1 MNMNMNGD
9 DKRPEMDLAVV
20 PDTFSEDDKIGYSTY
35 ARGLVRMIRSVDAT
49 GSFTIG
55 IYGEWGQG
63 KTSML
68 RQIKKSLDGQEDGLN
83 MPVLTSWFNPWQFT
97 GEEHLI
103 IPFFHSVVN
112 DLKKFDVKKLK
123 DEKPEIRKK
132 FNMFVKKMASVPI
145 ALAYGMSA
153 EVKVPLLLKSKFDV
167 SKIMGEW
174 LRRDDEV
181 TQEE

>member
-1 MNMNMNGD
+1 MKSD
-9 DKRPEMDLAVV
+9 DKRPEMDLPVV
-20 PDTFSEDDKIGYSTY
+20 PDTFSEDDKIGYGTH

-68 RQIKKSLDGQEDGLN
+68 RQIKKSLDNPEDDTN
-83 MPVLTSWFNPWQFT
+83 TPVLTSWFNPWQFA

-112 DLKKFDVKKLK
+112 DLKKFQ
-123 DEKPEIRKK
+123 
-132 FNMFVKKMASVPI
+132 
-145 ALAYGMSA
+145 
-153 EVKVPLLLKSKFDV
+153 
-167 SKIMGEW
+167 
-174 LRRDDEV
+174 DDKHIL
-181 TQEE
+181 TGPY